1 MPRRLD
7 QWRGLAPWERRL
19 LLRLVLLLPLI
30 GASLRLLGFKGSR
43 DLLAW
48 LSRPSRWQSP
58 AHPQA
63 TTVETAHR
71 IARLVGIAAY
81 HGPYRAT
88 CLRRSLAL
96 WWLLRR
102 RGIPADL
109 RIGVRK
115 DGGELQAHAWVE
127 HNGQALNDV
136 QGSAIAYAAF
146 SPIAASSVD
155 SSG

>member
-1 MPRRLD
+1 MPRRLE
-7 QWRGLAPWERRL
+7 QWRGLTPWERRL
-19 LLRLVLLLPLI
+19 LLRLVFLLPVI
-30 GASLRLLGFKGSR
+30 GASLRLLGFKRSR

-48 LSRPSRWQSP
+48 LSRPSRSQSP
-58 AHPQA
+58 AHPPA
-63 TTVETAHR
+63 TTAETAHR

-102 RGIPADL
+102 RGIPAEL

-115 DGGELQAHAWVE
+115 DGDAFQAHAWVE
-127 HNGQALNDV
+127 HAGMALNDR
-136 QGSAIAYAAF
+136 
-146 SPIAASSVD
+146 VD
-155 SSG
+155 VYLRFAVFQVL